1 MKPGFGLAAY
11 VGHRLSLR
19 RESGQSSAG
28 VVIAVSG
35 IAIAFIVM
43 LLAISIVRGFRNE
56 IINKLI
62 GFNSEISLT
71 AAFNDRVTNEV
82 HPVRLTDTLRNT
94 IAQVAGPEASISLSV
109 SQPAVLKTDGAFQGV
124 VLRGMPSDADWQF
137 VEANLTDGAV
147 PDFSAGKPD
156 EQVVISSTT
165 AEALGVKCGDKLPT
179 HFFDGNSLRSRNLLI
194 TGVYNSHFNDFDKL
208 LAFTPASMLQ
218 KIMGLDSIS
227 GSSISVN
234 GLPYKTLPSVA
245 GNLYDTLLNQ
255 AVDKSYGSGSAPE
268 LLRVETVNESCA
280 MYVNWLDLLDTNVTV
295 IITLMAFVAGFTLIS
310 SLFIIILE
318 RVNMIGLFKAL
329 GATNRQVRA
338 IFIYMAQRLVV
349 RGLIIGNVIGIGIIL
364 VQQRW
369 HLLPLNPDAYYLS
382 YVPAD
387 LSVWAV
393 IILNISVIVAAALI
407 LIVPSHLISTIS
419 PTKSMKFE

>member
-11 VGHRLSLR
+11 VGQRLSLR
-19 RESGQSSAG
+19 RESGQPSAG

-35 IAIAFIVM
+35 IAISFIVM
-43 LLAISIVRGFRNE
+43 LLAVSIVRGFRNE

-71 AAFNDRVTNEV
+71 AAFNDSVTNEAR
-82 HPVRLTDTLRNT
+82 PVRLTDSLRNA
-94 IAQVAGPEASISLSV
+94 IAEVAGPEASVSLSV

-137 VEANLTDGAV
+137 VEANLVEGSV
-147 PDFSAGKPD
+147 PDFSEGKPD
-156 EQVVISSTT
+156 EQAVISSVT
-165 AEALGVKCGDKLPT
+165 AEALGVKSGDKLPA
-179 HFFDGNSLRSRNLLI
+179 HFFDGNSLRTRNLLI

-218 KIMGLDSIS
+218 KLLRLDSVS
-227 GSSISVN
+227 GSSVNIN
-234 GLPYKTLPSVA
+234 GLPYNSLPSVA
-245 GNLYDTLLNQ
+245 ENLYESLLNK
-255 AVDKSYGSGSAPE
+255 AVDKSSLTGSTPE
-268 LLRVETVNESCA
+268 LLRVTTINENCA
-280 MYVNWLDLLDTNVTV
+280 MYVNWLDLLDTNVAV

-329 GATNRQVRA
+329 GATNRQVRS

-349 RGLIIGNVIGIGIIL
+349 RGLIIGNIIGIGLIL
-364 VQQRW
+364 IQDRW

-382 YVPAD
+382 YVPVD
-387 LSVWAV
+387 LSVWTV
-393 IILNISVIVAAALI
+393 IILNISVIAAAALI